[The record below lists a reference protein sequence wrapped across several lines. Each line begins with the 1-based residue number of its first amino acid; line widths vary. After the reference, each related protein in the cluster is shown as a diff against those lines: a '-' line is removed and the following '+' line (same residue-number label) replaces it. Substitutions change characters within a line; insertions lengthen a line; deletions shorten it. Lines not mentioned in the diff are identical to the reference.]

1 MSIQDNAFVQTPPQI
16 YHEET
21 AVPRAE
27 PIVVSWPWQRLA
39 LGAILLIAAAFN
51 FWQLNQVGYGNTYY
65 AAAVRSMLESW
76 HNFIFNS
83 FDPGGFVTID
93 KPPVGFWLQV
103 ASAKIFGYSGLSL
116 MLPQALAGVL
126 SVAVLYRLVSRGF
139 GAGAGLLAA
148 LALAVMPVNVAASRN
163 NIIDGTLVLV
173 VLLGAW
179 AVLRAAETGKLRWLL
194 LCAFLVGLGF
204 NVKMLEAFLVVP
216 AFGLLYLLASP
227 RRWPMRIWHLILA
240 TLVMLAFS
248 FSWVT
253 AVDMTPAS
261 QRPYVG
267 SSTSNSGLELALGY
281 NGLQRLTGN
290 VFGRR
295 FGPANPQANSGSGG
309 LFGLSLP
316 GGNSNGFTRGET
328 GNPGPLRLFNSALG
342 GQASWLLVLAIIG
355 VIVAAWQRLPR
366 FPLNR
371 REQSVVLWGM
381 WLLTM
386 GVFFS
391 IAGFFHAYYLVM
403 ISPAIA
409 ALAGIGVATLWQDYR
424 RPGWRG
430 WALPVALLATAGV
443 QAYMLTSYP
452 DWSRW
457 LTPLVAGATIV
468 AAVLLFLLRLGRRLS
483 LSRRVSAG
491 VAGAAA
497 LLGVAGLL
505 AAPTAWAAD
514 TVSGGNGGL
523 TPSAGPRAQDS
534 GFPGGGFRNRGAYG
548 FPGFGGQP
556 GDFGGPGGGF
566 PGGGD
571 FGGGR
576 GGFGG
581 RGPGGDGGVNTGL
594 LKYLEAHQG
603 TTRFLFATSN
613 ANSASGYIIQTGK
626 PVMAMGGF
634 LGSDPIL
641 TTSSL
646 AHLVAN
652 NTVRFFLVQ
661 GFGGFGRDG
670 GSSDLTQWI
679 TTHCAAVPSSDWQT
693 TSAAQNSFGGGFFG
707 GGGSLYDCAAKPG
720 QSNNAASTSGGSNAT
735 TAPSISNGNAATGAG
750 SALIGQLTT
759 GIVGSV
765 TVQSFQGQQSLPA
778 TAGTRYYQVVSASR
792 QALAAGQR
800 VAIVPDTNSLSAA
813 GSVTIAPA
821 NGPYISVL
829 SFGFGGRRGNE
840 FGANGALGG
849 SGAAGGSG
857 GFGTN
862 GGFGSQ
868 GGPGGNGPGGFGGAD
883 DMPGRTANTGTI
895 TALTSQ
901 AVTLKMATSGLSMT
915 FKLTSSTGVFGVRRV
930 APSQLQPNTFVAV
943 GTTTVG
949 GRQVATVVVGSTI
962 NGAIPSIVTATRLT
976 PMGTT

>member
-126 SVAVLYRLVSRGF
+126 SVAVLYRLVSRSF

-148 LALAVMPVNVAASRN
+148 LALAVMPVNVAANRN
-163 NIIDGTLVLV
+163 NIIDSTLVLV
-173 VLLGAW
+173 LLFGAW

-194 LCAFLVGLGF
+194 LCAFLVGVGF

-216 AFGLLYLLASP
+216 AFGLLYLLAAP
-227 RRWPMRIWHLILA
+227 VKWTTRLWQLVVATVVLLA
-240 TLVMLAFS
+240 ISL
-248 FSWVT
+248 SWAV
-253 AVDMTPAS
+253 AVDATPAS

-267 SSTSNSGLELALGY
+267 SSGTNSELNLAFGY
-281 NGLQRLTGN
+281 NGLERLTGRI
-290 VFGRR
+290 FGRR
-295 FGPANPQANSGSGG
+295 FGPANPPANSGSGG

-316 GGNSNGFTRGET
+316 GGNSGGFTRGET

-355 VIVAAWQRLPR
+355 AMAAAWQRRPR

-409 ALAGIGVATLWQDYR
+409 ALAGIGLAMLWQDYR

-430 WALPVALLATAGV
+430 WVLPFALLATAAV
-443 QAYMLTSYP
+443 QVEMLTSYP

-457 LTPLVAGATIV
+457 LTPLLVVATGV
-468 AAVLLFLLRLGRRLS
+468 AAVLLLLLRLGRRLS
-483 LSRRVSAG
+483 LDRRVTAS

-497 LLGVAGLL
+497 LLGIAGLL

-514 TVSGGNGGL
+514 TVSNSNGGL
-523 TPSAGPRAQDS
+523 TPSAGPRAQDN
-534 GFPGGGFRNRGAYG
+534 GFPGGGFRNRRANDFPG
-548 FPGFGGQP
+548 FGSPPGGFGGQP
-556 GDFGGPGGGF
+556 GDFGGPGGEFAG
-566 PGGGD
+566 
-571 FGGGR
+571 

-581 RGPGGDGGVNTGL
+581 RGPGGDGGVNAGL

-661 GFGGFGRDG
+661 GFGGFGRGG

-679 TTHCAAVPSSDWQT
+679 TTNCAAVPSSDWQS
-693 TSAAQNSFGGGFFG
+693 TSATQNGFGGGFFG
-707 GGGSLYDCAAKPG
+707 GGGELYDCAAKPS

-765 TVQSFQGQQSLPA
+765 MVQSFQGQQSLPA

-813 GSVTIAPA
+813 GSVIMAPA

-829 SFGFGGRRGNE
+829 SFGFGGRRGNG
-840 FGANGALGG
+840 FGANGAPGG
-849 SGAAGGSG
+849 NGAAGGSG

-868 GGPGGNGPGGFGGAD
+868 GGPGGNGPGGFGGRGN
-883 DMPGRTANTGTI
+883 MPGRTADTGTI

-915 FKLTSSTGVFGVRRV
+915 FQMTSSTRVFGVRHV

-943 GTTTVG
+943 GTATVG
-949 GRQVATVVVGSTI
+949 SRQVATVVVGSTI